1 MKKLMMLVALGLV
14 GTSTLAQKANVR
26 SAEKLATSNSAEA
39 RKLAAQA
46 REHDETKNDAYTW
59 FVSGQVEQQA
69 FQRELVKLQLGQT
82 ADEPAMFEA
91 LMAEMPYLFRVYEIE
106 SQPDEKGKV
115 RLKHTKKVKEVLKND
130 FRYLLNAGYHYIQN
144 QDYKRSVA
152 AFARFHEV
160 LEHPLLAEEKGV
172 RTPEVD
178 TMAWDAAYLS
188 VIASY
193 EAKDYDQAIALGNKF
208 KGQEY
213 KRNEIYQVLSASSL
227 AKQDTVTGLA
237 VLEEGAKLF
246 PKETY
251 FLGNIV
257 NVYAN
262 QGRLDDAIAF
272 LRKGI
277 EQDPRNALFITAL
290 GNLYERKEDFV
301 SAEAQYKAAYD
312 LDATSF
318 DANYNLGRAYYN
330 QGVTTRNVENLDKL
344 TQDKAIEL
352 FRKSI
357 PYLEAA
363 YKLNAAEVYYTLASA
378 YAQIGNEAKYDE
390 LMKLHSG
397 GN

>member
-14 GTSTLAQKANVR
+14 GSSALAQKANVR
-26 SAEKLATSNSAEA
+26 SAEKLATSNVAEA
-39 RKLAAQA
+39 RNLAAQA
-46 REHDETKNDAYTW
+46 REHEETKNDAYTW

-69 FQRELVKLQLGQT
+69 FQSELVKLQLGQ
-82 ADEPAMFEA
+82 AANEPAMYEA
-91 LMAEMPYLFRVYEIE
+91 LMAEMPYFFRVYEIE
-106 SQPDEKGKV
+106 SQPNEKGKV
-115 RLKHTKKVKEVLKND
+115 RLRHTKKAKDFVKND
-130 FRYLLNAGYHYIQN
+130 FRYLINAGYHYIQN

-152 AFARFHEV
+152 AFARFHEA
-160 LEHPLLAEEKGV
+160 LEHPMLAEEKDI

-178 TMAWDAAYLS
+178 TMAWEAAYLS

-193 EAKDYDQAIALGNKF
+193 EGKDYDQAIELGNKF
-208 KGQEY
+208 KAQEY
-213 KRNEIYQVLSASSL
+213 KRNEIYQVLSASYL

-237 VLEEGAKLF
+237 TLEEAAKLF
-246 PKETY
+246 PEEAY

-262 QGRLDDAIAF
+262 QDRVDDAIAF
-272 LRKGI
+272 LRKGV
-277 EQDPRNALFITAL
+277 EQDPRNLVFITAL

-301 SAEAQYKAAYD
+301 SAEAQYRAAYEID
-312 LDATSF
+312 STNF

-330 QGVTTRNVENLDKL
+330 QGVMTRNVENLDKL
-344 TQDKAIEL
+344 TQEKAVEL
-352 FRKSI
+352 FRKAI

-363 YKLNAAEVYYTLASA
+363 YKINAQEVYYTLASA
-378 YAQIGNEAKYDE
+378 HAQVGNEAKYDE

>member
-1 MKKLMMLVALGLV
+1 MLVALGLV
-14 GTSTLAQKANVR
+14 GTSALAQKANVR
-26 SAEKLATSNSAEA
+26 SAEKLAGSNAAEA
-39 RKLAAQA
+39 RALAAQA
-46 REHDETKNDAYTW
+46 REHEETKNDAYTW

-69 FQRELVKLQLGQT
+69 FQRELVKLQLGQ
-82 ADEPAMFEA
+82 AGDEPTMYEA
-91 LMAEMPYLFRVYEIE
+91 LMAEMPYFFRVYELE

-115 RLKHTKKVKEVLKND
+115 RFKHTKKAKEHVKND
-130 FRYLLNAGYHYIQN
+130 FRYLINAGYHYIQN

-152 AFARFHEV
+152 AFARFYEA
-160 LEHPLLAEEKGV
+160 LEHPMLADEKGL
-172 RTPEVD
+172 RTPEID

-188 VIASY
+188 VLASY
-193 EAKDYDQAIALGNKF
+193 EAKDYDQAVTLANKF
-208 KGQEY
+208 KNQEY
-213 KRNEIYQVLSASSL
+213 KRNEIYQVLSAAYL
-227 AKQDTVTGLA
+227 AKQDTVTGLT

-246 PKETY
+246 PQEAY

-272 LRKGI
+272 LRKGV
-277 EQDPRNALFITAL
+277 EQDPRNLTFITAL

-301 SAEAQYKAAYD
+301 NAEAQYKIAYD
-312 LDATSF
+312 LDPTNF
-318 DANYNLGRAYYN
+318 DASYNLGRAYYN
-330 QGVTTRNVENLDKL
+330 QGVMTRNVENLDKL

-363 YKLNAAEVYYTLASA
+363 YKLNASEVYYTLASA